1 MSSIEFTYIDKQNN
15 AHTISAQEGESL
27 MEIATANS
35 IDGID
40 GDCGGCCACGTCR
53 IELDPALL
61 AHVAPMQDEEQGVL
75 EFVEDDGRPARLG
88 CQIRVTEEFR
98 GKTIIVAT

>member
-1 MSSIEFTYIDKQNN
+1 MSSIQFTYIDKQKN
-15 AHTISAQEGESL
+15 AHEISARAGETL
-27 MEIATANS
+27 MEVATANG

-61 AHVAPMQDEEQGVL
+61 DHVSPMQDDEMGVL

-88 CQIRVTEEFR
+88 CQIQVSEVFA